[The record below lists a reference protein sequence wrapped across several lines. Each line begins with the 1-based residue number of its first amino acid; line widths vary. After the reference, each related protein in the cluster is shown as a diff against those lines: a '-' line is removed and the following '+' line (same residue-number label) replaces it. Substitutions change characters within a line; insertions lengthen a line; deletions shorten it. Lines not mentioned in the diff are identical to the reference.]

1 MDGDLEMKDAG
12 DLSDVDSLA
21 STAPSETKSEYE
33 VEEVLAERMGVDGEK
48 EYLLKWEGYSIQRAS
63 WEPPECFLS
72 MQEVLKAY
80 QAKCRRI
87 KAGAESPFD
96 IAAWEKAMDDHERE
110 TERRKEAR
118 RQKRAARAKAAQK
131 SRSSQSKSQAH
142 ASAESRDSSP
152 DVPLRE
158 VSRESSPDVPLIKL
172 PASVHKS
179 RPRAGSDASTLFVP
193 AGPGGAVIQSQI
205 SESQQPSQLTTAPA
219 LSKSADTTASSSAV
233 HVTSKSSNPSLGSQ
247 GATKPDNTLLSRPS
261 SGTGN
266 LVQETTDDHK
276 RPDSPEF
283 RTNTAVT
290 TVQASSSIRKA
301 TSVSAKSTPT
311 EPALGP
317 LYAAFAS
324 NKSGSRGPDISQV
337 NLKKP
342 SEFPARTA
350 AGVPVPF
357 AKMTTSNLSRRGSQ
371 GVTKASPTVP
381 PLARS
386 SSLQTPETSSNTTKQ
401 PPGPSNSGARPF
413 RGDTY
418 KPSESRRSPS
428 QRSTY
433 RRKSP
438 ESRPRSSPSSPRL
451 RSRSPVPRSR
461 SPTRRQRSPMT
472 RRHSPESRRVYDSF
486 RPSTNGCPF
495 VTVTRPKGS
504 SPVRSLS
511 TPSSL
516 SVLPSSQNE
525 SGPERES
532 PASESAA
539 QTHTSAPDSSRDQQ
553 PDMSV
558 KAQIGRMP
566 VGKPGL
572 GARFFHSTYFANPG
586 EILAH
591 IYFGPERHFIGP
603 VRLCGLTSEERAEL
617 LVAKDARGRSKKL
630 EMWFRDLCTRDQYET
645 LCKVESDAGGSNR
658 VIRTCWMEGF
668 TDSNPEIF
676 HMSELLLHEKVV
688 GIYYPPGLNGYAW
701 IAYSPKLPDFKQL
714 DRGYPEIDPGVPIHL
729 AVRTPLPPIEALKS
743 VPLRETKQ
751 PALQP
756 PLEKTIVPYN
766 KSSSAVVGMGPSS
779 TAIAQ
784 RTVTESNISKK
795 REHSHN
801 QTSLHSPLQSPMEA
815 STMSRPLDGQ
825 LAAQCQI
832 IEPIA
837 PTRSVNVS
845 ADPRLKR
852 LSSLSVRTQ
861 HLLVEAPS
869 AHSAGAGATIGQ
881 GENQNAGDVQM
892 GITTHSTVMTKPGIS
907 PTLLAMVHPA
917 ASAPQSSDSK
927 AILSAY
933 FERDLKISFKE
944 LSRVNEKHDGSPAD
958 IFYLHMPKNE
968 VDKKDHLLLK
978 GLLEMNGSMVWGDWA
993 KFVKNTKCGVVLFHE
1008 SFGKFHTLRPH
1019 IRNVQSIPS
1028 IAFWSYRMSRPLDHP
1043 DQRSRPP
1050 GTFFQ
1055 RIFIRGGVYLLTE
1068 DILDDLKSAIVVFKA
1083 FQHFQRKDPGL
1094 WKVACW
1100 PNLMESLEQMT
1111 DDPHRSPDELRLL
1124 EILEYVIKTSCT
1136 VDEQFFRADS
1146 LDPKNLN
1153 GASNNIL
1160 SLPVVG
1166 YGDPLRRA
1174 SSDSPRDL
1182 SPAQRKADHLA
1193 EYFAGWALE
1202 NAARFRKAY
1211 VITNCKSEALIK
1223 RWGCWGH
1230 INVFSVESFLEK
1242 YKVPNVD
1249 DEVERLR
1256 NQMIKSSKSGRSS
1269 HLTMATGRSSGD
1281 MSSPS
1286 HTPQTPH
1293 TAGILTPRESRP
1305 DASTSTHTNSGVWRP
1320 PPPQN
1325 GQGHSTPYR

>member
-193 AGPGGAVIQSQI
+193 AG
-205 SESQQPSQLTTAPA
+205 
-219 LSKSADTTASSSAV
+219 
-233 HVTSKSSNPSLGSQ
+233 
-247 GATKPDNTLLSRPS
+247 
-261 SGTGN
+261 TGN
-266 LVQETTDDHK
+266 LVQETTDHHK

-324 NKSGSRGPDISQV
+324 NKSGSCGPDISQV

-386 SSLQTPETSSNTTKQ
+386 SSLQNPETSSNTTKQ

-438 ESRPRSSPSSPRL
+438 ESRPRSSP
-451 RSRSPVPRSR
+451 
-461 SPTRRQRSPMT
+461 
-472 RRHSPESRRVYDSF
+472 
-486 RPSTNGCPF
+486 
-495 VTVTRPKGS
+495 
-504 SPVRSLS
+504 VRSLS

-532 PASESAA
+532 PTSESAA

-591 IYFGPERHFIGP
+591 IYFGPEKHFIGP

-756 PLEKTIVPYN
+756 PLEKTIIPYN

-861 HLLVEAPS
+861 HLPVEAPS

-993 KFVKNTKCGVVLFHE
+993 KFVKNTKCGVVLV
-1008 SFGKFHTLRPH
+1008 R
-1019 IRNVQSIPS
+1019 IP
-1028 IAFWSYRMSRPLDHP
+1028 DKK
-1043 DQRSRPP
+1043 
-1050 GTFFQ
+1050 
-1055 RIFIRGGVYLLTE
+1055 GG
-1068 DILDDLKSAIVVFKA
+1068 
-1083 FQHFQRKDPGL
+1083 G
-1094 WKVACW
+1094 
-1100 PNLMESLEQMT
+1100 
-1111 DDPHRSPDELRLL
+1111 
-1124 EILEYVIKTSCT
+1124 
-1136 VDEQFFRADS
+1136 
-1146 LDPKNLN
+1146 
-1153 GASNNIL
+1153 
-1160 SLPVVG
+1160 
-1166 YGDPLRRA
+1166 
-1174 SSDSPRDL
+1174 
-1182 SPAQRKADHLA
+1182 
-1193 EYFAGWALE
+1193 
-1202 NAARFRKAY
+1202 
-1211 VITNCKSEALIK
+1211 EA
-1223 RWGCWGH
+1223 
-1230 INVFSVESFLEK
+1230 
-1242 YKVPNVD
+1242 P
-1249 DEVERLR
+1249 
-1256 NQMIKSSKSGRSS
+1256 
-1269 HLTMATGRSSGD
+1269 
-1281 MSSPS
+1281 
-1286 HTPQTPH
+1286 
-1293 TAGILTPRESRP
+1293 
-1305 DASTSTHTNSGVWRP
+1305 
-1320 PPPQN
+1320 
-1325 GQGHSTPYR
+1325 